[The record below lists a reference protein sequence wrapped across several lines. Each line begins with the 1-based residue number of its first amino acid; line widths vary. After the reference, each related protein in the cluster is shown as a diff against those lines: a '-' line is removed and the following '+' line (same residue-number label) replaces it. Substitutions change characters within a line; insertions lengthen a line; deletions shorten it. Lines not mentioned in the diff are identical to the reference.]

1 MGNVTNLRSSVLQK
15 AKAELEKEKVEV
27 AVGKLKALY
36 RKQDQAQLVLE
47 NINREIADYEARV
60 EQGDV

>member
-1 MGNVTNLRSSVLQK
+1 MSITNLRQSVLDK
-15 AKAELEKEKVEV
+15 AKAELQKEKVDK
-27 AVGKLKALY
+27 AVVELKRLY
-36 RKQDQAQLVLE
+36 RKQDQAQLVLD